1 MWSCSALLLLEKLP
15 KYPELQL
22 SNRTGVVP
30 QLRLTGRELVDERQ
44 GLRIGLR
51 HVGGGEMI
59 GGGIRGKKRE
69 SGWKCV
75 NVWTSGEAWGTV
87 SLVGWP

>member
-1 MWSCSALLLLEKLP
+1 VVMQRIASSGKAAKISRATATALG
-15 KYPELQL
+15 
-22 SNRTGVVP
+22 RTGVVP

-59 GGGIRGKKRE
+59 GGGI
-69 SGWKCV
+69 
-75 NVWTSGEAWGTV
+75 
-87 SLVGWP
+87 